1 MLSLFC
7 DAIATRFLSVGTV
20 TAVKVGENAG
30 ILPEFAFK
38 GAAVIPACATPKIE
52 QHLKALP
59 SLPRKTKQQLFA
71 NCAESGMD
79 EQRSGSC

>member
-1 MLSLFC
+1 MLLFFC

-38 GAAVIPACATPKIE
+38 GAAAIPACTTLKRE

-59 SLPRKTKQQLFA
+59 SLPRKTKQQAFT
-71 NCAESGMD
+71 NCAASGTD